1 MGNRYDPIIAEA
13 SRRFGVPEERIRAVM
28 QVESSGNPASR
39 SPKGAAGLMQVMP
52 GTYTDL
58 ARRHALGPDRF
69 DPRNNIMAGT
79 AYLGEM
85 FEQFQNWDE
94 ATQAYN
100 MGPGRA
106 MRVRN
111 GTATVPA
118 ETAAYLPKVN
128 AALGI
133 STNGG
138 QGGDMVPGLRR
149 PQPGQTSGMGAVFGA
164 ARPGQ
169 SLTGLLEVDDEN
181 NFYDGLGN
189 LFNAGQTRSQPPGP
203 SIGSAN
209 AQGGGGNTSN
219 AQGGRI
225 DTLIDQLSQPVDRS
239 NRMGAGGMMMQG
251 ALGAVLPLAGERG
264 RKVGIGE
271 LLGSLGSGLTRG
283 SAAFQQQQKDD
294 RAEQVGELGNLM
306 KVDDYRTKQATTA
319 RQMQAANAY
328 ADQIQS
334 INPALAAAVRGN
346 PSLMDEI
353 AKAQAA
359 QTFQKDE
366 PTNQHR
372 NAVAMGYRPGSPEY
386 IAYVRQSSMPAGATT
401 VNMGTAEKEE
411 DREFGKELVKEYAD
425 VRGAGMAAENQLRQ
439 LEIARKIPVVTGSTA
454 PLFAKV
460 GAVAESLG
468 FDRKV
473 LEQFG
478 LGQASSAEAFTG
490 VMNNL
495 VLAKLAEQKGPQTD
509 QDAARIQATMASL
522 GNTPEA
528 TDFLM
533 GTAAALA
540 QRNVDRLAFYEQ
552 YKASTGS
559 FNGAGAAWRQHT
571 ADQPLVGTNPESN
584 RPVFYN
590 EFERAMQ
597 EDNPGMDQGT
607 IRRIWA
613 EKYGG
618 KMTKPDTAG
627 QAANA
632 GKAVG
637 TLASFA
643 TEYFAQNPNA
653 TLDQIRQAWEAATN
667 GR

>member
-1 MGNRYDPIIAEA
+1 MLNRYDPIIAKA
-13 SRRFGVPEERIRAVM
+13 SNRFGVPEERIRAVM
-28 QVESSGNPASR
+28 SVESNGQPWAR

-58 ARRHALGPDRF
+58 ARRHGLGPDRF
-69 DPRNNIMAGT
+69 NPVDNIMAGT

-85 FEQFQNWDE
+85 YDQFQNWDE
-94 ATQAYN
+94 ATMAYN

-111 GTATVPA
+111 GTATVPP
-118 ETAAYLPKVN
+118 ETRAYLPKVN

-181 NFYDGLGN
+181 NFYDGLGS
-189 LFNAGQTRSQPPGP
+189 LFGTGQTPSQPPGP
-203 SIGSAN
+203 SIG
-209 AQGGGGNTSN
+209 GNTSN
-219 AQGGRI
+219 ARGGGGRI

-283 SAAFQQQQKDD
+283 SAAFQQQEKDD
-294 RAEQVGELGNLM
+294 RAERFGELGNLM
-306 KVDDYRTKQATTA
+306 KVDDYRTKQATTQ

-411 DREFGKELVKEYAD
+411 DKEFGKELVKEYAD

-509 QDAARIQATMASL
+509 QDAARIQSTLASL

-533 GTAAALA
+533 STAAALA

-552 YKASTGS
+552 YKADKGS

-571 ADQPLVGTNPESN
+571 EDQPLVGTNPESN

-590 EFERAMQ
+590 EFERAAR
-597 EDNPGMDQGT
+597 EDNPGMSLGE

-632 GKAVG
+632 GRAVG

-643 TEYFAQNPNA
+643 QEYFARNPSA
-653 TLDQIRQAWEAATN
+653 TLEQIQQAWEAATN
-667 GR
+667 GN